1 MNVKPVPLL
10 PAVGE
15 LKLSYT
21 DQLVI
26 YSSVKRVRSGV
37 TGNVMTTGYTN

>member
-10 PAVGE
+10 PAMGE

-37 TGNVMTTGYTN
+37 TSNMITTRYTN